1 MGNVWPYRASMEING
16 LPLHPLV
23 VHAVVIMVPLAA
35 ATGLAYAA
43 VPRWRWLLRWPLV
56 ALAVIA
62 AGACLVAVAAGNS
75 LLESRPELE
84 SLVET
89 HRERGAL
96 LRTWSLGFV
105 VAAALAAWSLGG
117 PSPLA
122 SGGGG
127 RETRGA
133 VGWVAIVLLVAGAL
147 GMLVLAFLTGDSGA
161 RAVWG

>member
-1 MGNVWPYRASMEING
+1 MEING

-23 VHAVVIMVPLAA
+23 VHAVVVMVPLAA
-35 ATGLAYAA
+35 VTGLAYAL

-56 ALAVIA
+56 ALAVIS

-89 HRERGAL
+89 HRERGSL

-117 PSPLA
+117 PSALR
-122 SGGGG
+122 SGSGD

-133 VGWVAIVLLVAGAL
+133 VGWVAMVLLVAGAL
-147 GMLVLAFLTGDSGA
+147 GMLVLAFLAGDSGA
-161 RAVWG
+161 RAVWT